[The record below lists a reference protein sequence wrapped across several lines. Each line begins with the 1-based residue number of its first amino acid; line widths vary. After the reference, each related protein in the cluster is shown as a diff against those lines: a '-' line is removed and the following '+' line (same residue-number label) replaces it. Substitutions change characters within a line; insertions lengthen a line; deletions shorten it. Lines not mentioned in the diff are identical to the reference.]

1 MRTLRDYRC
10 QAQIC
15 VYRLY
20 PFLIYLSIIH
30 NLRLDSTLTMSKV
43 LDTKSSINEPYEDDT
58 KRGELQNEVCVR
70 L

>member
-1 MRTLRDYRC
+1 MRTLSDYRC
-10 QAQIC
+10 QAQIS
-15 VYRLY
+15 VY

-58 KRGELQNEVCVR
+58 QRGELQNEVCVR